1 MADEH
6 AGGGGNQFIFLF
18 LLAGAMLAAVAFKAV
33 HTGIPLTTMLKE
45 KINGTAAVSSAPAV
59 SNTAA
64 APAVSHEK
72 PTPTASLRTQK
83 PAAAKEHWTT
93 ITLDENNEVISVTH
107 Y

>member
-6 AGGGGNQFIFLF
+6 AGGGGNQFTFLF

-45 KINGTAAVSSAPAV
+45 KINGTAAVSATPVTS
-59 SNTAA
+59 TQ
-64 APAVSHEK
+64 K
-72 PTPTASLRTQK
+72 PTPTAPLQTKK

-93 ITLDENNEVISVTH
+93 VTLDENNEVISVIH

>member
-6 AGGGGNQFIFLF
+6 AGGGNKYTFLF

-64 APAVSHEK
+64 APVAT
-72 PTPTASLRTQK
+72 TPKKKTPLRQD
-83 PAAAKEHWTT
+83 HWTT
-93 ITLDENNEVISVTH
+93 ITLDQEGRVISVIH